1 MKIIRDFE
9 KPLSLKNDGQLQVFF
24 LGVGSAFAQK
34 HNQLNLLLIKG
45 NSHVCVDFGMTGPRA
60 LTETSGLRPTDI
72 EVILPTHSHADH
84 IGGLECL
91 ALMNRYV
98 GQRFMGKEKL
108 KMIINDEYQRVLWTH
123 SLQGGLE
130 WNEKDIDTAQK
141 LGFSDFFK
149 VIKPTWKKS
158 QPREIYEVTH
168 GDIKIEMFRT
178 NHIPEQ
184 STEWEASFISYGLFV
199 DDHVFISMDT
209 KFDKDLIDLYA
220 GRSSIMYH
228 DVQFFPGAVHAHL
241 KDLKTLPDE
250 IKKRMYLMHY
260 ADNYIDQDISD
271 FAGWTEQG
279 VIYSFENDA
288 DDNFMPF

>member
-1 MKIIRDFE
+1 MKIVREFE
-9 KPLSLKNDGQLQVFF
+9 KPLPLKNDGQLQVFF
-24 LGVGSAFAQK
+24 LGVGSAFAMK

-45 NSHVCVDFGMTGPRA
+45 DHHICVDFGMTDPKA
-60 LTETSGLRPTDI
+60 LAETSGLKPTDI
-72 EVILPTHSHADH
+72 DVLLPTHSHADH
-84 IGGLECL
+84 IGGIECL

-130 WNEKDIDTAQK
+130 WNEKDIDTSQK

-158 QPREIYEVTH
+158 QPREIYEVRH
-168 GDIKIEMFRT
+168 GDIKLEMFRT

-184 STEWEASFISYGLFV
+184 SSDWEASFISYGLFV

-209 KFDKDLIDLYA
+209 KFDEDLIDLYA
-220 GRSSIMYH
+220 DRSSIMFH
-228 DVQFFPGAVHAHL
+228 DVQFFPGAVHAYL
-241 KDLKTLPDE
+241 EDLKTLPKDV
-250 IKKRMYLMHY
+250 KRKMHLMHY
-260 ADNYIDQDISD
+260 ADNYDEQDISD

-279 VIYSFENDA
+279 VIYDFG
-288 DDNFMPF
+288 